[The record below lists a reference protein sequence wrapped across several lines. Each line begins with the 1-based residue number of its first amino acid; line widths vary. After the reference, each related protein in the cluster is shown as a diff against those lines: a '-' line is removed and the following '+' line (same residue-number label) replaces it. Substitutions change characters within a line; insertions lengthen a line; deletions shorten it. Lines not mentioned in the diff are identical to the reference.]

1 MSVDG
6 LMDDA
11 DITCS
16 FTHPPSEC
24 RVAHPMLF
32 NEGNGLGDGVG
43 TPYAV
48 RQPGVDDDER
58 LGQRTQQ
65 YS

>member
-1 MSVDG
+1 MIVDG

-16 FTHPPSEC
+16 LTHPPSEC

-32 NEGNGLGDGVG
+32 YEGNGLGDGVG
-43 TPYAV
+43 TPNAIR
-48 RQPGVDDDER
+48 RQG
-58 LGQRTQQ
+58 G
-65 YS
+65 